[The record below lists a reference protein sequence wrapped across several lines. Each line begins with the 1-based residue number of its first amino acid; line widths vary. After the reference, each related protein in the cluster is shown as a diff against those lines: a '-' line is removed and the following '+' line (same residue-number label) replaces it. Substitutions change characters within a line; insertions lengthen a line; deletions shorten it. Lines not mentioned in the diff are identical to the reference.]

1 MYNLREPQQIVYDKI
16 KKAITLG
23 HKKIL
28 VMACTGFGK
37 TILSHEIIK
46 NANAKNNSVLFTSH
60 RIALAKQTKD
70 KFKSLDVDYLQ
81 GENNNF
87 KHDYKCLVA
96 TIQTLNLTEIKQ
108 PKIVIIDECHYAYDS
123 GLIQTIFDKFK
134 GSIFICLTATPTDNN
149 DCLLEGFDYMI
160 DDYQTIDLIKLGW
173 LVPFKSFAPFT
184 AKTEQV
190 NDEII
195 IKEDINNSIVEN
207 YIKYGENRKFIVFA
221 SSKKHCYDLKE
232 SFKKYGLNTEIITA
246 DTTEKQREQILIDFK
261 NNLIHGLISIE
272 ILTAGFD
279 EPSVSCVIMATFTD
293 QWKKYIQC
301 AGRGI
306 RLFGNT
312 LEESIENGKPYCV
325 FLDFFGNIE
334 RHNLPET
341 RKEFKIKQQFSRI
354 IDKEYILNSDVN
366 QVKKAFE
373 TITEEKKV
381 FLKEVGKL
389 LDLYENKVYAKES
402 DLQEDVNNFLE
413 KTNYFWWRQNSGK
426 MFKDGRWVHFTSKH
440 GLPDC
445 TVFYNKSSLFF
456 GLELKL
462 PKGYLTEHQQKTL
475 PEMVNKNVLF
485 FICESVY
492 HVYKAIEHIELNIID
507 NDELFIVKK
516 EIYNLP
522 EWQLM
527 LRRKIKL

>member
-1 MYNLREPQQIVYDKI
+1 MTFR
-16 KKAITLG
+16 
-23 HKKIL
+23 
-28 VMACTGFGK
+28 
-37 TILSHEIIK
+37 
-46 NANAKNNSVLFTSH
+46 
-60 RIALAKQTKD
+60 
-70 KFKSLDVDYLQ
+70 KS
-81 GENNNF
+81 
-87 KHDYKCLVA
+87 
-96 TIQTLNLTEIKQ
+96 
-108 PKIVIIDECHYAYDS
+108 S
-123 GLIQTIFDKFK
+123 
-134 GSIFICLTATPTDNN
+134 
-149 DCLLEGFDYMI
+149 
-160 DDYQTIDLIKLGW
+160 
-173 LVPFKSFAPFT
+173 
-184 AKTEQV
+184 
-190 NDEII
+190 
-195 IKEDINNSIVEN
+195 
-207 YIKYGENRKFIVFA
+207 
-221 SSKKHCYDLKE
+221 
-232 SFKKYGLNTEIITA
+232 
-246 DTTEKQREQILIDFK
+246 
-261 NNLIHGLISIE
+261 
-272 ILTAGFD
+272 
-279 EPSVSCVIMATFTD
+279 
-293 QWKKYIQC
+293 
-301 AGRGI
+301 
-306 RLFGNT
+306 
-312 LEESIENGKPYCV
+312 CV

-354 IDKEYILNSDVN
+354 IDKEYILNSDVS

-381 FLKEVGKL
+381 CLKEVGKL

-426 MFKDGRWVHFTSKH
+426 MFKDGRWVHFTSKQ

-516 EIYNLP
+516 EISNNS
-522 EWQLM
+522 
-527 LRRKIKL
+527 